1 MHIVAAKACYTASVH
16 DALHEIISLH
26 AILMSAAIGIMREGR
41 FTQRMLLKLPEIPQA

>member
-26 AILMSAAIGIMREGR
+26 AILVSAAIGIMREGR
-41 FTQRMLLKLPEIPQA
+41 FTQRMLLKLPEIPQV